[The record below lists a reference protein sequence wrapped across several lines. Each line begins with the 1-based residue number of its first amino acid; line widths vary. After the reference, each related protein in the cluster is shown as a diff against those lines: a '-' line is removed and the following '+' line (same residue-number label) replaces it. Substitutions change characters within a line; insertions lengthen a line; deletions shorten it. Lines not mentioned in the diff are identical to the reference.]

1 MPFDDDPADQ
11 FGDQFGDQLGDDLG
25 AALRRTADTF
35 STDNQALATAG
46 AARGRVLRRRRT
58 TAIVAGAAG
67 LALVGAG
74 GFSLTGLLPW
84 DASVRP
90 SAVVP
95 TSVASGQVIGDD
107 TIALLKGLLPKGKF
121 SHESSRTDSSS
132 DVAVSLVY
140 DDGHGASAISV
151 FLSRVS
157 NAPLS
162 CPGTAYAAKG
172 TTCQVIRLD
181 GGGELYLS
189 QGYEYPDR
197 HVDTKHWNAVL
208 TTSDGRRIDVSEWNA
223 PAEKDA
229 AITRTD
235 PPLTP
240 AQLRAIAGA
249 DDWTPVFDS
258 IPTPKPVLTTPTAT
272 TKQILN
278 VVTGLLPAGLSTQLP
293 PASETFPHLTVDD
306 GHGKSLVEINY
317 DHWEGYTD
325 AIFAGATVLPDGT
338 KVIVRKQPAGK
349 GVAGA
354 VIWTVNTVR
363 PNGLRVA
370 VSELN
375 AAGYHQ
381 ATSRKTPVL
390 SVAELKAIATSGTW
404 AKLG

>member
-1 MPFDDDPADQ
+1 MERWLTMPFDDDPA
-11 FGDQFGDQLGDDLG
+11 DQLGDDLG

-35 STDNQALATAG
+35 STDTQALATAG

-74 GFSLTGLLPW
+74 GFALTGLLPR
-84 DASVRP
+84 DASARP
-90 SAVVP
+90 SAAVP
-95 TSVASGQVIGDD
+95 TSIASDQATGDD

-121 SHESSRTDSSS
+121 SQESGGADS
-132 DVAVSLVY
+132 ASLVY

-151 FLSRVS
+151 LLSRVS
-157 NAPLS
+157 NDPLS

-172 TTCQVIRLD
+172 STCKVTRLD
-181 GGGELYLS
+181 GGGEFYLS

-197 HVDTKHWNAVL
+197 RVDTKLWNAVL

-229 AITRTD
+229 AVTRTN

-258 IPTPKPVLTTPTAT
+258 IPTPTPVLTTPTAT

-278 VVTGLLPAGLSTQLP
+278 VVTGLLPSGLSTQLP
-293 PASETFPHLTVDD
+293 PATETFPHLTVDD

-317 DHWEGYTD
+317 DHWGTEGYTD

-338 KVIVRKQPAGK
+338 KVVVRKQPADK

-354 VIWTVNTVR
+354 VLWTVDTVR

-390 SVAELKAIATSGTW
+390 SVAELKAIATSATW